1 MLMAVSASLFQIGD
15 RPWGRAGFVP
25 ALDAF
30 VPREGGKRLHWVNEW
45 DSWLL
50 QARCRDKALV
60 LLSGAHHRAETIMFI
75 VRRLQ

>member
-30 VPREGGKRLHWVNEW
+30 VPREGGKRLHWVSEW

-50 QARCRDKALV
+50 QARV
-60 LLSGAHHRAETIMFI
+60 S
-75 VRRLQ
+75 